1 MINVESQH
9 QCIVNLYAGGKIHP
23 IPSIIHYTTI
33 DGTRKCGSDFG
44 RWINLFPL
52 QRINEF
58 LVFYDQIGPISKN
71 FVRAL
76 MARLKASQLDADAV
90 ESNTIAVAR

>member
-1 MINVESQH
+1 MINIETQH

-33 DGTRKCGSDFG
+33 DGIRKCGSEFD
-44 RWINLFPL
+44 RRINLFPL

-58 LVFYDQIGPISKN
+58 LVPYDQIRPISKN

-76 MARLKASQLDADAV
+76 MAHLKASQLKAEAV
-90 ESNTIAVAR
+90 KLNTIAVAR